1 MKIAF
6 GVKKTF
12 RLTNLFCSEIIG
24 MKVVFIEQVWRTD
37 AREPGGNAGTEDV
50 SSETVES
57 L

>member
-1 MKIAF
+1 MARRI
-6 GVKKTF
+6 KKTF